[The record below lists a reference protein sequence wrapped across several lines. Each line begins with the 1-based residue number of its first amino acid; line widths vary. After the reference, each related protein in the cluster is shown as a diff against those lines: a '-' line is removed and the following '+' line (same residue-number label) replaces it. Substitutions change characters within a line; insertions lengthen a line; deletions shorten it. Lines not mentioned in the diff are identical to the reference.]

1 MSHSNGEKPHGPLE
15 LSEVLT
21 IETSDGQTLS
31 FEVVGILEDPAE
43 GTTYAVLRHETSDA
57 DGEDEFIVTDVDGN
71 LLDDDRLAQEILDD
85 FLAAAQDEDDDSPA
99 GNGERS

>member
-1 MSHSNGEKPHGPLE
+1 MSHSNGEKAHGPLE
-15 LSEVLT
+15 LGEVLH
-21 IETSDGQTLS
+21 IETSDGQALS

-43 GTTYAVLRHETSDA
+43 GTSYAVLRQNEGD
-57 DGEDEFIVTDVDGN
+57 EEFIVTDVDGN